1 MKNKININAKL
12 EFIIVLLGA
21 LLLVFGTTILMGTM
35 TSGFHLVDD
44 HEFLKWT
51 YEMERQNIPMMD
63 ILTKKV
69 MADFGWRYEPLYYSA
84 RIFGCGL
91 FGINLTVYFVMK
103 ALETVVSL
111 VFLYYCGRLMGARK
125 GYAALFSLI
134 SMVGYQS
141 AVWWKLG
148 PQESQCTALFSAGF
162 FCMLKYLT
170 ARGGLSEAGVS
181 EGKMGNTA
189 GPLGFHKSRG
199 KKGWMGASL
208 LLFGA
213 MVNYKE
219 SYIILVP
226 FLMLYVLYY
235 ELQEEETIT
244 LQKIGQTIRARLGY
258 LVCLGIIFLAPV
270 AVIVT
275 CVGTNNY
282 GTVGL
287 EAGVPL
293 SVYADAISE
302 SLQGDLKWFKRFG
315 MLFCAILLTYY
326 DELKKLWKEML
337 LTIAF
342 LLPQFIVFGR
352 SGISERYILPSSI
365 GFAFFFVLVITKWK
379 PLSGRR
385 RVVYVSGLLLLLA
398 AHGRVCLREADYFR
412 HRGEGVTAMLEAV
425 NEMAGPDTK
434 VLACFRPNEEGN
446 LTINYW
452 QKLHDFDQV
461 YYWDQEKKVINRV
474 CDSTLIY
481 EEEFYKEESFEDMDI
496 VVMYNRTDRHWVYD
510 MSLDLTGFSEIPC
523 GTLTIYVREGSV
535 DQLVEPKV
543 EGLKIHF

>member
-1 MKNKININAKL
+1 MKSKININAKT

-21 LLLVFGTTILMGTM
+21 LLLVFGTTILMGTI

-69 MADFGWRYEPLYYSA
+69 MDDFWWRYEPLYYSA
-84 RIFGCGL
+84 RILSCGL
-91 FGINLTVYFVMK
+91 FGIDLTAYSVMK
-103 ALETVVSL
+103 ALEIIVSL
-111 VFLYYCGRLMGARK
+111 VFLYYSGRLVGAGR
-125 GYAALFSLI
+125 GYAALFSLL

-170 ARGGLSEAGVS
+170 VSGRLWDADVHGKTGNGMAAGEAGRKRGG
-181 EGKMGNTA
+181 
-189 GPLGFHKSRG
+189 
-199 KKGWMGASL
+199 KGWMAASL

-226 FLMLYVLYY
+226 FLMLYVLYH
-235 ELQEEETIT
+235 ELQGEEKIT
-244 LQKIGQTIRARLGY
+244 LQKIWRTIRARLGY
-258 LVCLGIIFLAPV
+258 LVCLGIIFLVPV

-326 DELKKLWKEML
+326 DELKKLWREML
-337 LTIAF
+337 LTVAF

-365 GFAFFFVLVITKWK
+365 GFAFFFVLVITRWK

-385 RVVYVSGLLLLLA
+385 RMVYVAGLLLLLG

-474 CDSTLIY
+474 CDSTLVY
-481 EEEFYKEESFEDMDI
+481 EEAFYKEESFEDMDI

-510 MSLDLTGFSEIPC
+510 MSLDLTGFREIPC

-535 DQLVEPKV
+535 DKIVEPQV
-543 EGLKIHF
+543 EGLRIHF